1 MFTEYCLHSINTGLG
16 SLRGTEVLECVKSA
30 PRRRGSVVV
39 FRYMDTWASLVA
51 QMVKNLL
58 AMQKTWIRSLDWED
72 PLEEG
77 TATTPGIRAWRIP
90 TDRGAWW
97 ATVHGVA
104 KSHD

>member
-1 MFTEYCLHSINTGLG
+1 MFTEYCLHSINAGLG
-16 SLRGTEVLECVKSA
+16 SLRGREVLECVKSA
-30 PRRRGSVVV
+30 PQRRGSVVV

-77 TATTPGIRAWRIP
+77 
-90 TDRGAWW
+90 
-97 ATVHGVA
+97 HGNHSSYSCLENPHGQRSLVGY
-104 KSHD
+104 SP